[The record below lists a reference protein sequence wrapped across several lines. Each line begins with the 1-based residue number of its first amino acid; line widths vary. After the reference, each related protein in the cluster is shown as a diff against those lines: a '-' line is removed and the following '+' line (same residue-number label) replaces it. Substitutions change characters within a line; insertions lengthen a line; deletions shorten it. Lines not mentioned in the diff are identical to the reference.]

1 MWLSSIDSNGR
12 LKGLPFRADITRMA
26 VSDEYEVRVF
36 NRQYTYLYKYSLARE
51 AVLTN
56 DAVINFAKIIIKDLN
71 RKTRISSLE
80 INETGQ
86 LETLRAILQS
96 VYSGR

>member
-1 MWLSSIDSNGR
+1 MLQTFRSDG
-12 LKGLPFRADITRMA
+12 KMVGLPFRGDITTWHT
-26 VSDEYEVRVF
+26 SDSYEVRVF
-36 NRQYTYLYKYSLARE
+36 NKQYNMLHTYTLARE

-56 DAVINFAKIIIKDLN
+56 DAVINFAKLIIKDLS

-86 LETLRAILQS
+86 LDTLRAILQS
-96 VYSGR
+96 VYPSR